1 MAASEK
7 ALVTVCA
14 VDECR
19 WLLGEKMSNVAW
31 KDLQAEDVGTTPA
44 RLLDMLKRMR
54 EALDSETCRYEAM
67 APFIKKMLDQKI
79 EQIKNSIDTIS
90 G

>member
-54 EALDSETCRYEAM
+54 EALDSEVFCGDPM
-67 APFIKKMLDQKI
+67 APFTRVLLDRKI
-79 EQIKNSIDTIS
+79 EQVLRRAH
-90 G
+90 GR